1 MDTNSSTPN
10 EAPANE
16 PQLWY
21 ECLSSGFIDDLE
33 NTVHHLFEK
42 HEGVC
47 LMKSHYCVIKPVISQ
62 NQLIC

>member
-1 MDTNSSTPN
+1 MDANTSKPQK
-10 EAPANE
+10 APANE

-21 ECLSSGFIDDLE
+21 ECLTCGFIDVLDT
-33 NTVHHLFEK
+33 TVYHLFEK

-47 LMKSHYCVIKPVISQ
+47 LMKTHLSATKPVLSQ